1 MEKSPLVELLEAIDK
16 LDVEAAMA
24 LCAPDCTF
32 MTADGRHAEGHPE
45 VSRLLNEF
53 LSVLRST
60 SHEITTEWH
69 QGDTWIAE
77 VLASY
82 ELRDRLRLEQLRRAF
97 FVRTGADGIR
107 GVRCYGA
114 NERQLIDRDDTEPMR
129 MGGRL
134 ILPL

>member
-1 MEKSPLVELLEAIDK
+1 VEQSPLVELLAAIDK

-24 LCAPDCTF
+24 LCAPYCSF

-45 VSRLLNEF
+45 VSHLLNEF

-60 SHEITTEWH
+60 FHEITAQWH
-69 QGDTWIAE
+69 EGDTWIAE

-97 FVRTGADGIR
+97 FVRTGADGIQD
-107 GVRCYGA
+107 VRCYGA
-114 NERQLIDRDDTEPMR
+114 NERQLMDRDDTEPIR
-129 MGGRL
+129 VGGRL

>member
-1 MEKSPLVELLEAIDK
+1 VEKSPLVELLTAIDK

-32 MTADGRHAEGHPE
+32 ITADGRHAAGHPE

-60 SHEITTEWH
+60 SHEVTAQWH
-69 QGDTWIAE
+69 QGDMWIAE
-77 VLASY
+77 VLANY

-97 FVRTGADGIR
+97 FVRTGAGGILD
-107 GVRCYGA
+107 VRAYGA
-114 NERQLIDRDDTEPMR
+114 NERQLIERDGTEPMR